1 MYKKL
6 FSLPIIF
13 LLVFVTG
20 IQAEHL
26 FATPKTINMVALGD
40 SLTFGIGD
48 PLRKGYIERVKEQFE
63 KEKKVAVQ
71 LKNFGVPRN
80 RTDQII
86 NQLTTKEVQKAI
98 KRADYVFLFIGTNDF
113 RKSAEYQLE
122 EINEE
127 NIRHGKKAFSK
138 KLHHIISEIRKVNDD
153 APIIL
158 LGLYHPYTKL
168 KNQKQLAALIKEWNK
183 EIKKLIPFYNRLYF
197 VPTFDLFQNVNK
209 EAYFHDRLHP
219 NANGYQ
225 LIAKRVV
232 HQVLLLEKNVND

>member
-6 FSLPIIF
+6 LSLPIIF
-13 LLVFVTG
+13 LLVFITG

-48 PLRKGYIERVKEQFE
+48 PERKGFIERVKEQFE
-63 KEKKVAVQ
+63 KERKVAVQ
-71 LKNFGVPRN
+71 HNNFGVPKY

-86 NQLTTKEVQKAI
+86 DQLKTKEVQQAI
-98 KRADYVFLFIGTNDF
+98 NRADYVFLFIGTNDF
-113 RKSAEYQLE
+113 RKSAEYQFE

-127 NIRHGKKAFSK
+127 KIRHGKKAFSK
-138 KLHHIISEIRKVNDD
+138 KLHQIISEIRKENNDV
-153 APIIL
+153 PIIL
-158 LGLYHPYTKL
+158 LGLYHPYTDL
-168 KNQKQLAALIKEWNK
+168 KNQKQIGALIKEWNQ
-183 EIKKLIPFYNRLYF
+183 EIKKLITSYDRLFF

-209 EAYFHDRLHP
+209 ESYFHDSLHP

-232 HQVLLLEKNVND
+232 QKVLLLEEDLK